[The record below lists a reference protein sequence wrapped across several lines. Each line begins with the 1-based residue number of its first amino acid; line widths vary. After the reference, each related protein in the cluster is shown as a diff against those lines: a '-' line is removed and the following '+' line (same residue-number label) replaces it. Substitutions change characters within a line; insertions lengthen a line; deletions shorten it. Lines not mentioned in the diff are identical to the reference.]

1 MNMFYCGGKHMNG
14 KELRRLR
21 RKDLLE
27 ILYEQTKRIEDLEL
41 ELDRLNK
48 ELSNRK
54 ASLKN
59 IGSLAE
65 ASLVLSDIFKVAD
78 ETASIYMS
86 NIYDYMKTE
95 QKNNVKA
102 LRELKKKK
110 LAEIDKECK
119 KRILAAEKEIE
130 KLNKS
135 NLEVKNSENENESIN
150 NNTQAK
156 RKPR

>member
-1 MNMFYCGGKHMNG
+1 MDS

>member
-1 MNMFYCGGKHMNG
+1 MKNIQN
-14 KELRRLR
+14 
-21 RKDLLE
+21 
-27 ILYEQTKRIEDLEL
+27 IQSIKRIEDLEL

>member
-1 MNMFYCGGKHMNG
+1 MLYCGGKGMDS